1 MVNIQ
6 RIINN
11 MADAAKAKFEKERND
26 VLKAL
31 PDELKDVFGTI
42 GFSPGDE
49 EDDDDDEQQGATTP
63 PPPPYMQ
70 PVLIVSP
77 YDVPPKPVRDIY
89 WMDAFSKAKRSK
101 AKLKKLDYLVYVYG
115 SDDPD
120 DCYSFVPH
128 DDFVPF
134 DQARRRGMDVLPKSV
149 ADKPESERTGPETKL
164 ARALEEMRADLSKA
178 PGDRKHGS
186 PFLEGYQKLLRAEE
200 EEAAAKKKNKNNNG
214 SSSPPPPAK
223 KQKTT

>member
-1 MVNIQ
+1 MVNIPQ
-6 RIINN
+6 IINK

-42 GFSPGDE
+42 GFCPGE
-49 EDDDDDEQQGATTP
+49 VDDDDDENETDTTNTNP
-63 PPPPYMQ
+63 PQSQPPFMQ

-77 YDVPPKPVRDIY
+77 YDVPPKPIRDIY

-120 DCYSFVPH
+120 DCYNFVPH
-128 DDFVPF
+128 EEFVPLE
-134 DQARRRGMDVLPKSV
+134 QAQKSGFDVLPKAV
-149 ADKPESERTGPETKL
+149 ADKPASERTESESKL
-164 ARALEEMRADLSKA
+164 ARALEEMKADLPKA
-178 PGDRKHGS
+178 KEDRKHGS
-186 PFLEGYQKLLRAEE
+186 PFLEAYEKLQAKEAEKE
-200 EEAAAKKKNKNNNG
+200 
-214 SSSPPPPAK
+214 SSAPPAK
-223 KQKTT
+223 KQKT

>member
-1 MVNIQ
+1 MVNIPQ
-6 RIINN
+6 IINN
-11 MADAAKAKFEKERND
+11 MAEAAKAKFEKERED

-42 GFSPGDE
+42 GFSPGE
-49 EDDDDDEQQGATTP
+49 EDDDDNEGGVSTPPSATTT
-63 PPPPYMQ
+63 PYMQ

-120 DCYSFVPH
+120 DCYNFLTH
-128 DDFVPF
+128 DDFVPLE
-134 DQARRRGMDVLPKSV
+134 QAQKNGLDVLPKAV
-149 ADKPESERTGPETKL
+149 ADKPESERTESETKL
-164 ARALEEMRADLSKA
+164 VRALEEMRADITKA

-186 PFLEGYQKLLRAEE
+186 PFLERHEKLQVKEAEAE
-200 EEAAAKKKNKNNNG
+200 TKKNG
-214 SSSPPPPAK
+214 LPSSSPPPPAK
-223 KQKTT
+223 KQKT

>member
-1 MVNIQ
+1 
-6 RIINN
+6 
-11 MADAAKAKFEKERND
+11 MADEAKAKFEKERND

-31 PDELKDVFGTI
+31 PDELKNVFGTI
-42 GFSPGDE
+42 GFCLGD
-49 EDDDDDEQQGATTP
+49 EDDDDDEGDTAAATP
-63 PPPPYMQ
+63 PTTTSTSYMQ

-120 DCYSFVPH
+120 DCYNFVPH
-128 DDFVPF
+128 DDFVPVE
-134 DQARRRGMDVLPKSV
+134 QGVKSGMDVLPKYV
-149 ADKPESERTGPETKL
+149 ADKPESERTGFETKL
-164 ARALEEMRADLSKA
+164 ARALEEMKADLPKA

-186 PFLEGYQKLLRAEE
+186 PFLEGYEKMRRQEE
-200 EEAAAKKKNKNNNG
+200 EDAAAAAKNGNG
-214 SSSPPPPAK
+214 SSSPQPPAK
-223 KQKTT
+223 KQKT